1 MSSDADGRLVKTGM
15 IVHLEGEFHVM
26 AALQQLETTGGRQLT
41 VGKMERAVGMMST
54 SEVGDGLERLLYTE
68 CKSQL
73 S

>member
-1 MSSDADGRLVKTGM
+1 
-15 IVHLEGEFHVM
+15 M